1 MLYIAKTAV
10 LIPLVSLLFGLQA
23 QVGFSGTHRAQA
35 LRNPSELSTAE
46 SKAHNPAFTISAES
60 VLQKLTERQEVY
72 LIDVRGLAAFQKFR
86 IPGSMHMS
94 LFAIKT
100 KGFLKAKPVVLVN
113 EGYPRTPLERECEH
127 LRRLGF
133 RAWILHGGLNY
144 WREKGALL
152 EGDVFAQPKL
162 NRVSPAALFVEK
174 DYRDN
179 LVIDASVSKHLI
191 THPLIPQAIS
201 LPFDSNGQRFA
212 EALKATLVKLR
223 HSRFSSLMICNQKG
237 EHYDRIEKLLE
248 NNGIKNVF
256 FLEGG
261 LDAYQEFLELQ
272 RFATNARHRSQT
284 TLKKC
289 PSCP

>member
-1 MLYIAKTAV
+1 MVYTTKTAV

-23 QVGFSGTHRAQA
+23 RVGFSETHKAQA
-35 LRNPSELSTAE
+35 LRNPSELSTAK

-60 VLQKLTERQEVY
+60 VLQKLKERQEVY

-86 IPGSMHMS
+86 IPGSINMP

-100 KGFLKAKPVVLVN
+100 KGFLKAKPLVLVN
-113 EGYPRTPLERECEH
+113 EGYTRTALERECEH

-133 RAWILHGGLNY
+133 RAWILHGGLNC
-144 WREKGALL
+144 WREKGAPFK
-152 EGDVFAQPKL
+152 GDVFAQAKL

-174 DYRDN
+174 DYRNN
-179 LVIDASVSKHLI
+179 LVIDVSVSKRLI
-191 THPLIPQAIS
+191 TPPFIPQAIS
-201 LPFDSNGQRFA
+201 LPFDSDGQRFT

-223 HSRFSSLMICNQKG
+223 YSRFSSLMICNQKG
-237 EHYDRIEKLLE
+237 EHYDRIEKLLKDI
-248 NNGIKNVF
+248 GIKNVF

-272 RFATNARHRSQT
+272 RLATNARHRSQT